1 METNE
6 LKELF
11 AAYDAKLDR
20 VLQLKER
27 SLKKIK
33 LDKIQKQTRWISVL
47 RSIEVV
53 SFAIL
58 AVILG
63 RYIADNWAVTHLAV
77 SGIIL
82 HVFTLIAL
90 TGSIGQLVLL
100 QQIDYAKPIVEIRKK
115 IELVNSHALLFL
127 KLVFLSAP
135 VWWAYPLV
143 ALNYFFNFDLY
154 PHLDPNFVMKYVVV
168 NALLIFP
175 LIWFLTKL
183 SYKNLHIKWV
193 RKTIGF
199 FTGTKTKKSLEF
211 LNEIEEFEK

>member
-1 METNE
+1 METKE

-20 VLQLKER
+20 ALQLNES

-53 SFAIL
+53 SFSIL

-63 RYIADNWAVTHLAV
+63 RFIADNWAVAHLAV
-77 SGIIL
+77 SGVIL

-90 TGSIGQLVLL
+90 AGSIGQLVLL

-115 IELVNSHALLFL
+115 IELVNSHALFFL

-135 VWWAYPLV
+135 IWWAYPLV
-143 ALNYFFNFDLY
+143 ALNYFFNIDIY
-154 PHLDPNFVMKYVVV
+154 PHMDPDFVVQYVAV
-168 NALLIFP
+168 NALLVFP
-175 LIWFLTKL
+175 LLWFLSKL
-183 SYKNLHIKWV
+183 TYKNLHIKWV

-199 FTGTKTKKSLEF
+199 FVGTKTKKSLEF

>member
-6 LKELF
+6 IKELF

-20 VLQLKER
+20 VLQLNER

-33 LDKIQKQTRWISVL
+33 LDKIRKQTRWISVL

-53 SFAIL
+53 SFSIL

-63 RYIADNWAVTHLAV
+63 SYIADNWAVTHLAV

-154 PHLDPNFVMKYVVV
+154 PHLDSDFVVKYVVV

-175 LIWFLTKL
+175 LVLFLRKL

>member
-20 VLQLKER
+20 ALQLNEG

-33 LDKIQKQTRWISVL
+33 LDKIKKQTRWISVL

-53 SFAIL
+53 SFSIL
-58 AVILG
+58 VIVLG
-63 RYIADNWAVTHLAV
+63 SYIADNWAVTHLAV

-82 HVFTLIAL
+82 HVFSLIAL
-90 TGSIGQLVLL
+90 VGSIGQLVLL
-100 QQIDYAKPIVEIRKK
+100 QQIDYANPIVEIRKK
-115 IELVNSHALLFL
+115 IEKVNSHALLFL

-135 VWWAYPLV
+135 IWWAYPLV
-143 ALNYFFNFDLY
+143 ALDYFFNIDLY
-154 PHLDPNFVMKYVVV
+154 SHLDPDFVLNYVVV

-175 LIWFLTKL
+175 LVWFLSKL
-183 SYKNLHIKWV
+183 NFKNLHIKWI
-193 RKTIGF
+193 RRTIGF
-199 FTGTKTKKSLEF
+199 FTGTKTKKALEF

>member
-20 VLQLKER
+20 VLQLNEK

-33 LDKIQKQTRWISVL
+33 LDKIRKQTRWISVL

-53 SFAIL
+53 FFGIL
-58 AVILG
+58 AIYLG
-63 RYIADNWAVTHLAV
+63 RYTADNWAATHLAV

-90 TGSIGQLVLL
+90 VGSIGQLVLL

-135 VWWAYPLV
+135 VWWAYPLT
-143 ALNYFFNFDLY
+143 ALSYFFNFDLY
-154 PHLDPNFVMKYVVV
+154 PHLDPDFVIKYVVV

-175 LIWFLTKL
+175 LVWFLSKL

-199 FTGTKTKKSLEF
+199 FTGAKTKKSLEF

>member
-20 VLQLKER
+20 ALQLNER

-33 LDKIQKQTRWISVL
+33 LDKIQKQTRWILVL

-53 SFAIL
+53 SFSIL
-58 AVILG
+58 AIILG
-63 RYIADNWAVTHLAV
+63 SYIADNWAVTHLVV
-77 SGIIL
+77 SGIIF
-82 HVFTLIAL
+82 HIFTLIAL
-90 TGSIGQLVLL
+90 VGSIGQLVLL
-100 QQIDYAKPIVEIRKK
+100 QQIDYEKPIIEIRKK
-115 IELVNSHALLFL
+115 IEKVNSHSLLFL

-143 ALNYFFNFDLY
+143 ALDYFSNIDLY
-154 PHLDPNFVMKYVVV
+154 PHLDPDFVQEYVVV

-175 LIWFLTKL
+175 LVWFLSKL
-183 SYKNLHIKWV
+183 NYKSLHIKWV

-199 FTGTKTKKSLEF
+199 LLVQKQGRPWNF
-211 LNEIEEFEK
+211 

>member
-20 VLQLKER
+20 ALQLNER

-33 LDKIQKQTRWISVL
+33 LDKIQKQTRWITVL

-53 SFAIL
+53 SFSIL
-58 AVILG
+58 VVMLCS
-63 RYIADNWAVTHLAV
+63 YIADNWAVTHLAV
-77 SGIIL
+77 SGIII
-82 HVFTLIAL
+82 HVFALIAL
-90 TGSIGQLVLL
+90 VGSIGQLVLL
-100 QQIDYAKPIVEIRKK
+100 QQIDYVKPIVEIRKK
-115 IELVNSHALLFL
+115 IEKVNSHALLFL

-143 ALNYFFNFDLY
+143 ALDYFFNIDLY
-154 PHLDPNFVMKYVVV
+154 PHLDPDFVLNYVVV
-168 NALLIFP
+168 NALLVFP
-175 LIWFLTKL
+175 LLWFLSKL
-183 SYKNLHIKWV
+183 AYKNLHIKWV

-199 FTGTKTKKSLEF
+199 FTGTKTKKALEF

>member
-20 VLQLKER
+20 ALQLNES

-53 SFAIL
+53 SFLIL

-63 RYIADNWAVTHLAV
+63 SFIADNWAVAHLAV
-77 SGIIL
+77 SGVIL

-90 TGSIGQLVLL
+90 AGSIGQLVLL

-115 IELVNSHALLFL
+115 NRTGQFTCIVFFKTGISLGADMVGLSLSSAELFFQYRYLSPYGSRFCGTICRGQCFIGFPSS
-127 KLVFLSAP
+127 LVF
-135 VWWAYPLV
+135 
-143 ALNYFFNFDLY
+143 
-154 PHLDPNFVMKYVVV
+154 K
-168 NALLIFP
+168 
-175 LIWFLTKL
+175 
-183 SYKNLHIKWV
+183 
-193 RKTIGF
+193 
-199 FTGTKTKKSLEF
+199 
-211 LNEIEEFEK
+211 

>member
-11 AAYDAKLDR
+11 VAYDAKLDR
-20 VLQLKER
+20 ALQLNER

-33 LDKIQKQTRWISVL
+33 LDKIQKQTRWIAVL
-47 RSIEVV
+47 RSIELV
-53 SFAIL
+53 SFSIL

-63 RYIADNWAVTHLAV
+63 SHIADNWAVTHLAV
-77 SGIIL
+77 SGIII

-90 TGSIGQLVLL
+90 VGSIGQLVLL

-115 IELVNSHALLFL
+115 IEKVNSHALLFL

-143 ALNYFFNFDLY
+143 ALDYFFNIDLY
-154 PHLDPNFVMKYVVV
+154 PHLDPDFVLNYVVV
-168 NALLIFP
+168 NALLVFP
-175 LIWFLTKL
+175 LLWFLSKL
-183 SYKNLHIKWV
+183 AYKNLHIKWV

-199 FTGTKTKKSLEF
+199 FTGTKTKKALEF

>member
-20 VLQLKER
+20 VLQLNER

-33 LDKIQKQTRWISVL
+33 LDKIRKQTRWISVL

-53 SFAIL
+53 FFGIL
-58 AVILG
+58 AIYLG
-63 RYIADNWAVTHLAV
+63 RYTADNWAATHLAV

-90 TGSIGQLVLL
+90 VGSIGQLVLL
-100 QQIDYAKPIVEIRKK
+100 QQIDYAKPILEIRKK

-143 ALNYFFNFDLY
+143 ALNYFFNIDFY
-154 PHLDPNFVMKYVVV
+154 PHMDPDFVLKYVVV

-175 LIWFLTKL
+175 LVWFLSKL